1 MRNMF
6 RLKSKNPHSAC
17 VILEGVCTCKDNY
30 ISETKQNV
38 EMRWEDHKNMNKIS
52 EPSRYL
58 KSNPTHVFTWNMESL
73 MIVSGKILKR
83 HLPLSVDYH

>member
-1 MRNMF
+1 MF

-58 KSNPTHVFTWNMESL
+58 KSNPTHVFTWNMERFN
-73 MIVSGKILKR
+73 GCT
-83 HLPLSVDYH
+83 Y